1 MDELLLDGLPII
13 GLPGATATTPV
24 VSIQYGMGV
33 TPVNVDAESHYSPS
47 IDVDKPPSRSSFT
60 NPFSLNSLPPPK
72 GFIGVQDDVL
82 PSDTSPGDFYSG
94 MREISTTNLFVRTN
108 FRFRGKRDSNKF
120 LGFMQKT
127 SGSLIRISNN
137 LELYDTDLTTAEELV
152 YPTDADI
159 SQIYQLTT
167 QTIFLEWLR
176 LRRTD
181 ASWLV

>member
-24 VSIQYGMGV
+24 VNIQYGMGV
-33 TPVNVDAESHYSPS
+33 SPVNIGDQGHYAPS
-47 IDVDKPPSRSSFT
+47 IDVNQPPTRSTFT

-72 GFIGVQDDVL
+72 DFVGVQDDVN
-82 PSDTSPGDFYSG
+82 PVDSSAGDNYSNA
-94 MREISTTNLFVRTN
+94 REISTSNLFVRTN

-127 SGSLIRISNN
+127 SGSLIRVSNN
-137 LELYDTDLTTAEELV
+137 LELYDADLTTAEELV
-152 YPTDADI
+152 YPSDADI